1 MEITETAEIILITT
15 AAQLQTRV
23 QRNWRMNRLVAD
35 ADEIERVVAREKT
48 LVRLVAAVAEV
59 TIRRF

>member
-1 MEITETAEIILITT
+1 MEITETAEIILTTT